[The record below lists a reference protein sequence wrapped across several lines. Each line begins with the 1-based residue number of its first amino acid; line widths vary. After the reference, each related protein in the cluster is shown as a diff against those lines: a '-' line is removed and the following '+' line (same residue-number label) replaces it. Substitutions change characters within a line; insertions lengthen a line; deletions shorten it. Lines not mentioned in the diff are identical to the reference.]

1 MLFYL
6 LTARWARLE
15 LSAEPLTEYGKAVW
29 KGALDNRYEESLNQL
44 RALRD
49 PRRREHSARRGGI
62 EGGGGNR
69 GDFIIFTTQGKE
81 DLYFNL

>member
-1 MLFYL
+1 MSYLF
-6 LTARWARLE
+6 TTGWTRLE

-44 RALRD
+44 RD
-49 PRRREHSARRGGI
+49 PRGREHSARRGGGGV

-69 GDFIIFTTQGKE
+69 GEFIIFLTR
-81 DLYFNL
+81 DFYFNL